1 MKKIEI
7 LGIEIKDYPLKE
19 LLKLATDGL
28 LSPGV
33 LTISWLS
40 GNILTSVNNNQEQRE
55 WLNDIDLTICPDA
68 KALKTRDGAFKHDND
83 GKSQDFIDIYF
94 KYISKV
100 NVDIALVA
108 DNEKRLT
115 DLKKWIKDKG
125 IKLNVIAEFTIDD
138 IEKKDY
144 LFNSLNMEMSRMVIT
159 CLPWTLQGELFSCA
173 KRLSNSSAWMAV
185 LPEMVQDKKS
195 KKESYI
201 QNIRRFFVHK
211 KIKKYKRKK

>member
-1 MKKIEI
+1 MKKIEL
-7 LGIEIKDYPLKE
+7 LGNEIKDYPLKE

-28 LSPGV
+28 QSPGV

-40 GNILTSVNNNQEQRE
+40 GNILMSVNSNQEQKE
-55 WLNDIDLTICPDA
+55 WLNDIDLTICPNA
-68 KALKTRDGAFKHDND
+68 KMLKGRDGTFKQDND

-100 NVDIALVA
+100 SVDIALVT
-108 DNEKRLT
+108 DTDKRMN
-115 DLKKWIKDKG
+115 DLKKWIKENG
-125 IKLNVIAEFTIDD
+125 AKLNVISEFTIDD
-138 IEKKDY
+138 MEQKDY

-159 CLPWTLQGELFSCA
+159 CLPWTLQGELFSYA

-195 KKESYI
+195 KEQTFI
-201 QNIRRFFVHK
+201 QNIKRIFVHK
-211 KIKKYKRKK
+211 KTKKHKKKK